1 VNECGR
7 SGSRPHDILCVD
19 AAHVPDF
26 AFLFNIFLFFTN
38 AKLQS
43 STESI
48 VSFLFFHLSFY
59 SSFFSGTYNVSVVDT
74 HSGSVVTQA
83 CKTVAEGGQ
92 LAVDVPAF
100 IGDIAVVAMFA
111 SHTR

>member
-1 VNECGR
+1 MREVREPR
-7 SGSRPHDILCVD
+7 TWADVYFVD
-19 AAHVPDF
+19 AAHVADF
-26 AFLFNIFLFFTN
+26 AFLFNIFLSFTN

-48 VSFLFFHLSFY
+48 VSFHLFSSIFFP
-59 SSFFSGTYNVSVVDT
+59 SFFSGTYNVSVVDT

-83 CKTVAEGGQ
+83 SKTVAEGGQ